1 MSVGVDVDDRGGIS
15 PIDVS
20 LSVSTSM
27 IVVAF
32 HVNILKLYEMPTD
45 LRPSMSTSVIVALYK
60 KGCKQ

>member
-15 PIDVS
+15 PTDVS